1 MKFRR
6 REFIALIGLA
16 GAAALAQRYI
26 TGGIQS
32 IAPASS
38 TLKTR
43 EVTPNSEF
51 YITQYDGVP
60 SVDPASWRLV
70 VSGEVEKELSLN
82 LDDVKAYAETS
93 DYNTLICIGNGIGGD
108 LIGNAQWRGIRLRD
122 LLETAGLKEDARE
135 LVLYGA
141 DGYVDSFPVE
151 KALHPDTRLV
161 YEMNGDLLPEAH
173 GYPLRAVVPGR
184 YGIKNVKWI
193 ERIEVTS
200 EDVRGYW
207 GKRGWNEE
215 GIIKVASRIDM
226 PKEGDLIIGRA
237 YEVSGIAFGGEHPI
251 TEVEVSTD
259 GGKSWTDASI
269 KPTLSRYA
277 WTLWTYIWQI
287 QAAGEYLL
295 AVRATDESGRI
306 QKEGTV
312 VSRRVFPDGADG
324 YHKVKVKVI

>member
-184 YGIKNVKWI
+184 YGIK
-193 ERIEVTS
+193 
-200 EDVRGYW
+200 
-207 GKRGWNEE
+207 
-215 GIIKVASRIDM
+215 
-226 PKEGDLIIGRA
+226 
-237 YEVSGIAFGGEHPI
+237 
-251 TEVEVSTD
+251 
-259 GGKSWTDASI
+259 
-269 KPTLSRYA
+269 
-277 WTLWTYIWQI
+277 
-287 QAAGEYLL
+287 
-295 AVRATDESGRI
+295 
-306 QKEGTV
+306 
-312 VSRRVFPDGADG
+312 
-324 YHKVKVKVI
+324 